1 MCAVEAGVL
10 GNFAPRN
17 SKSHFWQETK
27 RERDLSSAPVS
38 SAGGGGAHPVRQ
50 VSGDKGPNVLER
62 QVLLR

>member
-1 MCAVEAGVL
+1 MSVDAGIL
-10 GNFAPRN
+10 GNFAHKN

-27 RERDLSSAPVS
+27 REMDVHRLCFLSRWC
-38 SAGGGGAHPVRQ
+38 GAHPVRQ